1 MHWRYCSL
9 KAHQYTSARAHEGDN
24 QYVSSTWRVNTLM
37 PRQYGRHIA
46 DNIFK
51 CIFLNENI
59 WIFIK
64 IPLNIVPKGRI
75 NYIPALVQIMAWR
88 WWGII
93 WTNDGLVYWCIIII
107 CFTRPPGVKISLI
120 KSNMVTRQITN
131 LVTLS
136 RHEIY
141 PIWYI
146 QHWLLFH
153 LVFIMIKQHWFTQ
166 WPCAQT
172 VTSNWLN

>member
-1 MHWRYCSL
+1 MHWIYCSL
-9 KAHQYTSARAHEGDN
+9 ALKAHRYTSARAHAATGYSNN
-24 QYVSSTWRVNTLM
+24 QVCVPHTKGTSTWRVNTLR
-37 PRQYGRHIA
+37 PRQYSCHFA

-51 CIFLNENI
+51 CIFLNEII

-64 IPLNIVPKGRI
+64 ISLNFVPKGRI
-75 NYIPALVQIMAWR
+75 NNIPALVQIMVWR

-141 PIWYI
+141 PIW
-146 QHWLLFH
+146 
-153 LVFIMIKQHWFTQ
+153 
-166 WPCAQT
+166 
-172 VTSNWLN
+172 